1 MARRSRFLVSLM
13 FLATVG
19 LALPPDLAAQRA
31 VPRGGGRTGTAV
43 PRTYAPHGY
52 RPYSNPRYY
61 GGYPRYSYPYAY
73 SRYYYPYYS
82 SFAFGFGFGLGFGW
96 PGAYWGSFGYPYYGY
111 PYYGYPYYGYPSYG
125 YPAYGYPS
133 YPAAYPY
140 YGYDNSGS
148 ARLQISPREA
158 QVYVDGRFVGLVDD
172 FDGSFQQLRVEAG
185 QHQLQ
190 VYLDGYRAYTE
201 NVLFR
206 PGTTV
211 KLQGKLEPLRPGEP
225 AEPKPTPNP
234 VIRPPDA
241 YQRPA
246 PATAHRASEPAA
258 TSEPART
265 SEPTEFGT
273 LATRVTPPDAVI
285 LVDGEA
291 WTRPQGENRFSIDL
305 AEGPHRVEVRKEGF
319 RPYVR
324 SIDILGGRTF
334 TLNVSLSPGGSGQLR
349 VSR

>member
-1 MARRSRFLVSLM
+1 MARRSRFLVWLM
-13 FLATVG
+13 FLTTIG
-19 LALPPDLAAQRA
+19 LACPPDVAAQRA
-31 VPRGGGRTGTAV
+31 VPRGGRTGTAV
-43 PRTYAPHGY
+43 PRTSAPHGY

-61 GGYPRYSYPYAY
+61 HGGYPRYSYPYAY

-82 SFAFGFGFGLGFGW
+82 SFAFNFGFGFGFGW

-111 PYYGYPYYGYPSYG
+111 PSYGYPSYG
-125 YPAYGYPS
+125 YPS
-133 YPAAYPY
+133 YPDAYPY
-140 YGYDNSGS
+140 YGYDNTGS
-148 ARLQISPREA
+148 ARLQISPRDA

-206 PGTTV
+206 VGTTV
-211 KLQGKLEPLRPGEP
+211 RLQGKLEPLRPGEQ
-225 AEPKPTPNP
+225 AEPKPAPRP
-234 VIRPPDA
+234 VTRPPDG

-246 PATAHRASEPAA
+246 PVTAHRASEAA
-258 TSEPART
+258 D
-265 SEPTEFGT
+265 FGT
-273 LATRVTPPDAVI
+273 LSTRVTPPDAVI

-291 WTRPQGENRFSIDL
+291 WARPQGENRFSIDL
-305 AEGPHRVEVRKEGF
+305 AEGPHQVEVRKEGF